1 MGTGE
6 EGVPRRWA
14 EVFKGLEEK
23 KCLSLSA
30 VGTVGGREGGR
41 AGPGDDGRESL
52 KRMASE
58 MESCGAILAGL
69 GNSGK
74 QGGGGGRGVE
84 GQGEVEQD
92 ESSVEGHRSVGGGL
106 QLEAGVGIFQKERL
120 PRERAMAQW
129 WGGVYGARPGE
140 SECSLLNTKHPGQGY
155 HLHAH
160 EPTGVPFS
168 SLATPRRQLLS

>member
-1 MGTGE
+1 
-6 EGVPRRWA
+6 
-14 EVFKGLEEK
+14 
-23 KCLSLSA
+23 
-30 VGTVGGREGGR
+30 
-41 AGPGDDGRESL
+41 
-52 KRMASE
+52 MASE
-58 MESCGAILAGL
+58 MESSEAILAGL

-74 QGGGGGRGVE
+74 QGGGRGRGVE
-84 GQGEVEQD
+84 QQG

-155 HLHAH
+155 HLHPH
-160 EPTGVPFS
+160 EPPGVPFS
-168 SLATPRRQLLS
+168 SFAAPQRKSLS